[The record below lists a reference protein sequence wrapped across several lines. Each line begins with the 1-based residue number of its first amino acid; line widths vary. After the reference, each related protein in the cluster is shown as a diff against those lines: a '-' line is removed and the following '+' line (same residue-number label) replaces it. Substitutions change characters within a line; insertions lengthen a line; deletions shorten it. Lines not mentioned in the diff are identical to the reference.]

1 MKGKILCPA
10 GCQNP
15 VARITKAKEILKNP
29 RPAGS
34 WRPLKCIFSG
44 KGKSRSQRAAKPRS
58 GVILAKGKKAAHS
71 GPQALSCPFYVRK
84 NQTGAVCGS
93 LRARFYH
100 STKIRLSLILSY
112 GNLVGVATP
121 SPPFCGLR
129 RLNKST
135 HERRFTAMKRYNTP
149 HRHRVIKTRL
159 TEEEYARSLPFP
171 RSMMNCFLPLGNS
184 QPSMG
189 KSAGI

>member
-93 LRARFYH
+93 LRASFYH
-100 STKIRLSLILSY
+100 GAKIRNSAVFAPR
-112 GNLVGVATP
+112 GKLVGECLPQTLL
-121 SPPFCGLR
+121 CGLR
-129 RLNKST
+129 RLS
-135 HERRFTAMKRYNTP
+135 P
-149 HRHRVIKTRL
+149 
-159 TEEEYARSLPFP
+159 P
-171 RSMMNCFLPLGNS
+171 RSCGKKGGHDHAKEIQHTPP
-184 QPSMG
+184 QPRCENP
-189 KSAGI
+189 AVRR

>member
-58 GVILAKGKKAAHS
+58 GVILAKGKKTAHS
-71 GPQALSCPFYVRK
+71 GPEAPPCPFYVRK
-84 NQTGAVCGS
+84 TRQGQSAAV
-93 LRARFYH
+93 LEQD
-100 STKIRLSLILSY
+100 STAVPNFAYRSFCPC
-112 GNLVGVATP
+112 GNLVGECLPQTLLMRLTP
-121 SPPFCGLR
+121 LEKFPQILFGLFQKQFRYTPRFSPISERTPR
-129 RLNKST
+129 T
-135 HERRFTAMKRYNTP
+135 ERRSTTYET
-149 HRHRVIKTRL
+149 I
-159 TEEEYARSLPFP
+159 
-171 RSMMNCFLPLGNS
+171 
-184 QPSMG
+184 
-189 KSAGI
+189 

>member
-1 MKGKILCPA
+1 MKGKILCLA

-34 WRPLKCIFSG
+34 WRSLKCIFSG

-93 LRARFYH
+93 LRASFYH
-100 STKIRLSLILSY
+100 GAKIRNSAVFVPR
-112 GNLVGVATP
+112 GKLVGECLPQT
-121 SPPFCGLR
+121 LLW
-129 RLNKST
+129 RLAPQKDF
-135 HERRFTAMKRYNTP
+135 R
-149 HRHRVIKTRL
+149 
-159 TEEEYARSLPFP
+159 
-171 RSMMNCFLPLGNS
+171 
-184 QPSMG
+184 
-189 KSAGI
+189 SAGRFFARTAPEIPNRPAYFL

>member
-93 LRARFYH
+93 LRARFYRGA
-100 STKIRLSLILSY
+100 KIRSPLIF
-112 GNLVGVATP
+112 AP
-121 SPPFCGLR
+121 
-129 RLNKST
+129 
-135 HERRFTAMKRYNTP
+135 
-149 HRHRVIKTRL
+149 
-159 TEEEYARSLPFP
+159 
-171 RSMMNCFLPLGNS
+171 
-184 QPSMG
+184 
-189 KSAGI
+189 AGILLGSAFPKPCYAAYAAKIFLSGRQEMPRK

>member
-1 MKGKILCPA
+1 MWGVKGKILCPA

-93 LRARFYH
+93 LRASFYH
-100 STKIRLSLILSY
+100 GAKIRNSAVFAPR
-112 GNLVGVATP
+112 GQLVGECLPQT
-121 SPPFCGLR
+121 LLW
-129 RLNKST
+129 RLAPQKDF
-135 HERRFTAMKRYNTP
+135 R
-149 HRHRVIKTRL
+149 
-159 TEEEYARSLPFP
+159 
-171 RSMMNCFLPLGNS
+171 
-184 QPSMG
+184 
-189 KSAGI
+189 SAGRFFARTAPEIPNRPAYFL

>member
-93 LRARFYH
+93 LRASIDQCTKFRF
-100 STKIRLSLILSY
+100 SLIC
-112 GNLVGVATP
+112 
-121 SPPFCGLR
+121 PPVRYLLGL
-129 RLNKST
+129 
-135 HERRFTAMKRYNTP
+135 P
-149 HRHRVIKTRL
+149 PQTRL
-159 TEEEYARSLPFP
+159 LLLA
-171 RSMMNCFLPLGNS
+171 PLKKFA
-184 QPSMG
+184 P
-189 KSAGI
+189 ILVF